1 MQKVEGAELK
11 DLVAEAAGELIRRKR
26 DEAIDLIKKKLVR
39 VAMLTEEIKKLN
51 NEQTKLQ
58 VKLDNSNVIIAKL
71 REGDWS
77 VLQEE
82 KEQQKQP
89 QE

>member
-58 VKLDNSNVIIAKL
+58 GKLDNANVIIAKL
-71 REGDWS
+71 REGDWT